1 MTISYAS
8 EVPNGSSFGCFWRIL
23 VKWRGSV
30 YKLIWRELLA
40 YLFVYYLINFTY
52 RYGLNEQQRVIFEKI
67 RYYFGNSSESIPM
80 SFVLGFYVSL
90 VVKRWWEQYKL
101 LPWPDNLALFISAAI
116 PGNDERGRLMRRNIV
131 RYAVLA
137 YVITLQRISLR
148 VKRRFPT
155 LQHIVDVGLMMESE
169 KKIFEMMNKKAAMSK
184 YWMPLVWA
192 TNIINRAR
200 REALITSDQVVQTL
214 LVELSD
220 IRKRLGALIGYDT
233 VCVPLVY
240 TQVVTL
246 SLYAYFFSALL
257 GRQFIERTDVGSG
270 KYEEPDMYFPFFT
283 ALQFCFYV
291 GWLKVAEVLINPFGE
306 DDDDIE
312 LNWLIDRHIKAGYM
326 IVDEM
331 HEEHPELLKDQYWDE
346 VVPKDLPYT
355 VASEQYRREEPK
367 GSAEHYKVKDSDAL
381 YANVILGPQIHNHV
395 QHRKTHQDDMYA
407 DYESV
412 DTPLVERRKNWL
424 QRQITRM
431 GSVRSSSTTYSSGGG
446 FFSRNRHN
454 SVYSSPETGGLPQT
468 NNPNLKMSLY
478 DRLVGRKS
486 IRSQRMGRQGTM
498 TKLNPVPVSL
508 KNRPRIPT
516 PDVTKEV
523 VDREQ
528 RLALSATNAANIG
541 AGVVGV
547 IPANGHYPDLS
558 VVQVVLSPIQETE
571 GTPVTGKSGA
581 AALAQ
586 AVLSPTLTSAG
597 LVAPVTLTPVTMSQL
612 TQLGLMTTTSASMI
626 KPTNQSN
633 GVPNQATL
641 TEVNSSEEEG
651 SGSGSS
657 RSGSITGQ
665 EERSTP
671 LISQDRSTPLIGERS
686 SPVGSDGNPST
697 FDNYNDRS
705 PILIN
710 PEKLG
715 YVVTTMSNTQDGKID
730 PRGRRSASLPGP
742 PVVQLREDRSMSLP
756 QSPGLQPRENRAA
769 SVSNGH
775 EPPNIDRLIVH
786 GKDIRPRTN
795 SIGHDLCRPSH
806 RIQDTS
812 RKISSV
818 SCTNASL
825 SSGLGT
831 APITATTIMPAT
843 TPVAGSKRG
852 EVYV

>member
-1 MTISYAS
+1 MRDQSITTI
-8 EVPNGSSFGCFWRIL
+8 NDNDDHL
-23 VKWRGSV
+23 VHMPTWRGSV

-67 RYYFGNSSESIPM
+67 RYYFGNSSDSIPM

-257 GRQFIERTDVGSG
+257 GRQFIERTDVGGG

-381 YANVILGPQIHNHV
+381 YANVMLGTQIHNHV

-454 SVYSSPETGGLPQT
+454 SVYSSPETGGMPQT

-498 TKLNPVPVSL
+498 TKLNSVPVSL

-528 RLALSATNAANIG
+528 RLALSATNTANIG

-547 IPANGHYPDLS
+547 IPANGHYPTDLP

-571 GTPVTGKSGA
+571 GTPVSGKSGA

-612 TQLGLMTTTSASMI
+612 SQLGLVTTTSASMI
-626 KPTNQSN
+626 KPTLSQINNISNQ
-633 GVPNQATL
+633 VTL
-641 TEVNSSEEEG
+641 TEVNSAEEEG
-651 SGSGSS
+651 SSSRDS

-671 LISQDRSTPLIGERS
+671 LISQGRSTPLIGETS
-686 SPVGSDGNPST
+686 SSMGSNGNSPT
-697 FDNYNDRS
+697 FDSYNDRS
-705 PILIN
+705 PILMK
-710 PEKLG
+710 PEKLS
-715 YVVTTMSNTQDGKID
+715 YVITTVTTQDGRTA

-742 PVVQLREDRSMSLP
+742 PVVQCREDRSMSLP

-775 EPPNIDRLIVH
+775 EPPNIDRLIARDKEVA
-786 GKDIRPRTN
+786 RPRTN
-795 SIGHDLCRPSH
+795 SIDHDLCRPSH
-806 RIQDTS
+806 RVQDTS
-812 RKISSV
+812 RKMSSV

-825 SSGLGT
+825 SNSLGT
-831 APITATTIMPAT
+831 TPTTATTIMPVT

>member
-1 MTISYAS
+1 
-8 EVPNGSSFGCFWRIL
+8 
-23 VKWRGSV
+23 
-30 YKLIWRELLA
+30 
-40 YLFVYYLINFTY
+40 
-52 RYGLNEQQRVIFEKI
+52 
-67 RYYFGNSSESIPM
+67 M

-523 VDREQ
+523 ADREQ

-715 YVVTTMSNTQDGKID
+715 YVVTTMSTTQDGKID

-831 APITATTIMPAT
+831 TPITATTIMPAT